1 MFLCLLLLSLLCGFP
16 AVSAPSQADSST
28 LPESTI
34 RSRLEILSRI
44 SHSVYEGSPKVKTLV
59 DETAAA
65 LHNDPR
71 LIDLVTKFAL
81 IGHDSSI
88 LSIAINAKDERAQD
102 KAITFLLS
110 SSKDLQG
117 LQDSK
122 VLPLLARNGSSNA
135 IALLMPTLRKESQTK
150 NERTKLIKL
159 LCLKKQSASLLLER
173 LKRETSSEDLE
184 IAKIAAR
191 TMRQT
196 PWSDVRMGFEALNPD
211 VGLSPTET
219 KISRIT
225 DLMTRVGDPSS
236 GRAIFRSPEFSCVN
250 CHVAEDFGKDIG
262 PGLSEI
268 GKKLGKDA
276 LYDAILN
283 PSSGISFD
291 YEGWNLTLNSGDEL
305 TGIVLSR
312 TETHWTLKNLLGQI
326 EEIPLS
332 EVFEKQKMSTSL
344 MPNGLGLLL
353 GEEKLVDLVSYLSTL
368 GK

>member
-1 MFLCLLLLSLLCGFP
+1 MNSQLIFIILLLSLISDLSAESP
-16 AVSAPSQADSST
+16 AP
-28 LPESTI
+28 LPEATI
-34 RSRLEILSRI
+34 RTRLEVLSRI
-44 SHSVYEGSPKVKTLV
+44 PDSLYQSSPRVKALV
-59 DETAAA
+59 DETATA
-65 LHNDPR
+65 LQKDPR
-71 LIDLVTKFAL
+71 LIDLVAKFAL
-81 IGHDSSI
+81 TNHSEAI
-88 LSIAINAKDERAQD
+88 LEIARNEEATQIQD

-110 SSKDLQG
+110 RQNSV
-117 LQDSK
+117 DSPNLSDRK
-122 VLPLLARNGSSNA
+122 LLPLLARNGSLEA
-135 IALLMPTLRKESQTK
+135 ISLLMPILREGDQKQVDRSQLIRTLCAKKNSATRLLQHLEQANTTK
-150 NERTKLIKL
+150 DR
-159 LCLKKQSASLLLER
+159 
-173 LKRETSSEDLE
+173 D
-184 IAKIAAR
+184 IAQIAAKA
-191 TMRQT
+191 MRQT
-196 PWSDVRMGFEALNPD
+196 PWDELRMRFESLNPNTTQASNEPQSLD
-211 VGLSPTET
+211 
-219 KISRIT
+219 ISE
-225 DLMTRVGDPSS
+225 LMTRVGTPSS
-236 GRAIFRSPEFSCVN
+236 GRVVFRSPEFSCVN
-250 CHVAEDFGKDIG
+250 CHVAEGVGKDIG

-326 EEIPLS
+326 QEIPLS